1 MSKTPETVAVVEDD
15 PGMRAAMQRV
25 LRAEGFEA
33 LVFPSAEDFLE
44 AGPLPSLGCLVLDVR
59 LPGLSGPDLH
69 RRLREAGAAPPVIF
83 VTAHDTDSVRQ
94 EVLALDPVAF
104 LKKPFD
110 GDELVDAVGEAL
122 SAGRTR
128 GTRSGEGERS

>member
-1 MSKTPETVAVVEDD
+1 
-15 PGMRAAMQRV
+15 MQRV

-33 LVFPSAEDFLE
+33 LVFQSAEDFLE

-69 RRLREAGAAPPVIF
+69 RRLRQAGTPPPVIF
-83 VTAHDTDSVRQ
+83 VTAHDTDSVRR
-94 EVLALDPVAF
+94 EAIALEPVAL

-110 GDELVDAVGEAL
+110 GDDLVRAVGEAMA
-122 SAGRTR
+122 AGRT
-128 GTRSGEGERS
+128 